1 MDQETQ
7 AFPKPTPGTPGMT
20 LRDYFAAK
28 AMQALLSN
36 PDALS
41 AAIDASADQPVERE
55 VIMSVMAYLVA
66 DAMIETRG
74 AK

>member
-20 LRDYFAAK
+20 LRDYFAA
-28 AMQALLSN
+28 AALTGMLARANSS
-36 PDALS
+36 PPAGKTRQGYATS
-41 AAIDASADQPVERE
+41 AYDYADGMLAE
-55 VIMSVMAYLVA
+55 
-66 DAMIETRG
+66 RG